1 MRIFRRTTNVL
12 PSAAAASAR
21 WAEAATPLAVA
32 LMLFCAVA
40 GTPRLARAA
49 AESTPPP
56 GPAAGTS
63 PRNAANA
70 APRAGA
76 ASAAADAQTRASSG
90 APTTAASAAVQASP
104 LARTPS
110 AAASPAVDERAGV
123 LNFLGETIAWYRHF
137 TTEARLATE
146 PAEMLFV
153 EDDRQR
159 ALEVVKLAFQY
170 ARAAAALLK
179 SEKPSI
185 GSATTTAAGG
195 LQKNET
201 AAVPGLVGL
210 MARAEQLQNNLN
222 QLKQQAEQ
230 LKAQIAAA
238 KAARRAAFVRQLAVL
253 QSQIELAQSRL
264 DSYNALIQFESTT
277 VLAGT
282 QGTGL
287 SSQIDA
293 LERSVPEL
301 NAPAKAAAPAAR
313 AIPPIAVSTTT
324 NNPVEPG
331 TATDDNGLLGV
342 IESLFRLSGEDGAL
356 SDRINETR
364 RLSGFNSTARAPLVA
379 RLRELNARADALAAE
394 PAGDDLAANLARK
407 QQFDDLIKRHK
418 MITDA
423 LVPLAK
429 QDVVLQLYVA
439 SLQQWSATIDERSD
453 SLLRRLVLRL
463 AGLAIVLLL
472 IFIGAY
478 IWRRLTFRYVQDLR
492 RRRQLLQLRK
502 LTVALVV
509 FLVLLFDFAS
519 QLGTLATVMGL
530 AAAGVALAL
539 QNVILSFAGYFFVT
553 GRYGIRV
560 GDRIQIAGIS
570 GDVIDIGL
578 FKLAL
583 MELVG
588 DGYSSQPTGRV
599 VVFPNSIIFQSNGN
613 FFKQAPGTSFVW
625 NEFRLTLSPECDYR
639 LAEKR
644 LLEVVEDVYARYRD
658 TVLRQYGDLERDL
671 SMKFESPRPQSRLR
685 LGPNG
690 IELTIRYPADTRY
703 AVQVADEISRR
714 ALDAIRQEP
723 ALSLAMPGTPNLMP
737 LVAPLPPVAE
747 APEQSPPAAADGRD
761 TPRQSEA
768 TMVPA
773 GAEVIVEPRTAEIR
787 CRRVHPTRPERIASA
802 TGSNRNCYTNRGVS
816 SSSGA
821 RASARL
827 ISHRPAMRS
836 TNETVAPTIRGIPTA
851 GSIHHHRFTTL
862 SVREFSTLVSSG
874 AVPAWCTKFPT

>member
-1 MRIFRRTTNVL
+1 MLALAALALALMVCATAGARRHAWASAENPPTPRKAAAA
-12 PSAAAASAR
+12 PSAAAAASA
-21 WAEAATPLAVA
+21 AAGAH
-32 LMLFCAVA
+32 
-40 GTPRLARAA
+40 ARASA
-49 AESTPPP
+49 AS
-56 GPAAGTS
+56 GAHARASAASG
-63 PRNAANA
+63 A
-70 APRAGA
+70 A
-76 ASAAADAQTRASSG
+76 ASAAPQ
-90 APTTAASAAVQASP
+90 PSA
-104 LARTPS
+104 LARTPF
-110 AAASPAVDERAGV
+110 AAASPAADERAAV
-123 LNFLGETIAWYRHF
+123 VNLLGETIAWYRQF
-137 TTEARLATE
+137 ATEERLAIE
-146 PAEMLFV
+146 PAETLFV
-153 EDDRQR
+153 DDDRQM
-159 ALEVVKLAFQY
+159 ALEVVKFAFQY
-170 ARAAAALLK
+170 ARAVAALLK
-179 SEKPSI
+179 SEKPPAPPTPQTS
-185 GSATTTAAGG
+185 AAGG
-195 LQKNET
+195 PANSAT
-201 AAVPGLVGL
+201 AALPGLATL
-210 MARAEQLQNNLN
+210 IARAQQQQNNLN

-230 LKAQIAAA
+230 LKAEIAGA
-238 KAARRAAFVRQLAVL
+238 KAARRVALARQLAII
-253 QSQIELAQSRL
+253 QSQIELTQSRL

-277 VLAGT
+277 VLGGT
-282 QGTGL
+282 QSTGL

-293 LERSVPEL
+293 LQRSVPQL
-301 NAPAKAAAPAAR
+301 NAPAKAAAPAAQGPLPV
-313 AIPPIAVSTTT
+313 AAVTTH
-324 NNPVEPG
+324 NPAELAASAP
-331 TATDDNGLLGV
+331 DNALLGI
-342 IESLFRLSGEDGAL
+342 IESLIRLGEEYHAL

-364 RLSGFNSTARAPLVA
+364 RLSALNATARTPLIA
-379 RLRELNARADALAAE
+379 RMRELNAHADALAAE
-394 PAGDDLAANLARK
+394 PSSDDLAANLARK

-418 MITDA
+418 LITEA

-439 SLQQWSATIDERSD
+439 NLQQWSDMVDQRSD
-453 SLLRRLVLRL
+453 NLFRRLLLRLGALGV
-463 AGLAIVLLL
+463 VLLTV
-472 IFIGAY
+472 FIGAF

-588 DGYSSQPTGRV
+588 DGNSRQPTGRV
-599 VVFPNSIIFQSNGN
+599 VVFPNSIVFQTNGN

-714 ALDAIRQEP
+714 ALDAIAHDP

-737 LVAPLPPVAE
+737 LVSPRPPVAE
-747 APEQSPPAAADGRD
+747 AAEQSPAAASDGHD
-761 TPRQSEA
+761 TPHQTEA
-768 TMVPA
+768 AMVPA
-773 GAEVIVEPRTAEIR
+773 GAEVIVEPPASE
-787 CRRVHPTRPERIASA
+787 PPEPPPRPPDK
-802 TGSNRNCYTNRGVS
+802 T
-816 SSSGA
+816 
-821 RASARL
+821 
-827 ISHRPAMRS
+827 
-836 TNETVAPTIRGIPTA
+836 
-851 GSIHHHRFTTL
+851 
-862 SVREFSTLVSSG
+862 
-874 AVPAWCTKFPT
+874 

>member
-1 MRIFRRTTNVL
+1 V
-12 PSAAAASAR
+12 SAAAAASA
-21 WAEAATPLAVA
+21 AAVA
-32 LMLFCAVA
+32 DGASARVA
-40 GTPRLARAA
+40 TQPRP
-49 AESTPPP
+49 S
-56 GPAAGTS
+56 S
-63 PRNAANA
+63 V
-70 APRAGA
+70 
-76 ASAAADAQTRASSG
+76 SAAADER
-90 APTTAASAAVQASP
+90 AAV
-104 LARTPS
+104 
-110 AAASPAVDERAGV
+110 V
-123 LNFLGETIAWYRHF
+123 NFLGETIAWYRHF
-137 TTEARLATE
+137 TTEDRLAVE

-153 EDDRQR
+153 DDDRQMV
-159 ALEVVKLAFQY
+159 LETVKLAFQY
-170 ARAAAALLK
+170 ARAVAALLK
-179 SEKPSI
+179 SEKPSAAPVTQT
-185 GSATTTAAGG
+185 ATPGG
-195 LQKNET
+195 PEKSGT
-201 AAVPGLVGL
+201 PVFPGLAGL
-210 MARAEQLQNNLN
+210 MARAQQVQNDLN
-222 QLKQQAEQ
+222 QLKQQAEL
-230 LKAQIAAA
+230 LKAQSAAA
-238 KAARRAAFVRQLAVL
+238 RAVRRAALARQFAVL

-264 DSYNALIQFESTT
+264 DSYNALIQFESNT

-293 LERSVPEL
+293 LERSVPEV
-301 NAPAKAAAPAAR
+301 NAPAKTAAPAASGTQPIR
-313 AIPPIAVSTTT
+313 AVTT
-324 NNPVEPG
+324 NTLAGP
-331 TATDDNGLLGV
+331 AAAAQDNGLLGV
-342 IESLFRLSGEDGAL
+342 IESLIRLSEEDSAL

-364 RLSGFNSTARAPLVA
+364 RLSALNVTARTPLLA

-394 PAGDDLAANLARK
+394 PTGDDLAANLARK
-407 QQFDDLIKRHK
+407 QQFDELIKRHK
-418 MITDA
+418 MIADA

-429 QDVVLQLYVA
+429 QNVFLQLYVA
-439 SLQQWSATIDERSD
+439 SLQQWSATVDQRSD
-453 SLLRRLVLRL
+453 SLFRRLVLRL
-463 AGLAIVLLL
+463 AGLGVVLLV
-472 IFIGAY
+472 IFIGAF

-599 VVFPNSIIFQSNGN
+599 VVFPNSIIFQTNGN

-685 LGPNG
+685 LGSNG

-714 ALDAIRQEP
+714 ALDAIAHDP

-737 LVAPLPPVAE
+737 LASPRPPMAAAAE
-747 APEQSPPAAADGRD
+747 QTPAVAADGRD
-761 TPRQSEA
+761 TQRQA
-768 TMVPA
+768 QPAMVPA
-773 GAEVIVEPRTAEIR
+773 GAEVIVEPPASQ
-787 CRRVHPTRPERIASA
+787 PQPPPRPPDK
-802 TGSNRNCYTNRGVS
+802 T
-816 SSSGA
+816 
-821 RASARL
+821 
-827 ISHRPAMRS
+827 
-836 TNETVAPTIRGIPTA
+836 
-851 GSIHHHRFTTL
+851 
-862 SVREFSTLVSSG
+862 
-874 AVPAWCTKFPT
+874 

>member
-1 MRIFRRTTNVL
+1 MCAPRQSTSAP
-12 PSAAAASAR
+12 PSAAALARRAGAAALALVLIVGATAAAPSTVASA
-21 WAEAATPLAVA
+21 
-32 LMLFCAVA
+32 
-40 GTPRLARAA
+40 
-49 AESTPPP
+49 
-56 GPAAGTS
+56 
-63 PRNAANA
+63 A
-70 APRAGA
+70 APRAAATSGGA
-76 ASAAADAQTRASSG
+76 KVHAGASATSAGSG
-90 APTTAASAAVQASP
+90 APVSAATQV
-104 LARTPS
+104 LRTPS
-110 AAASPAVDERAGV
+110 ATASPAVDERAGV
-123 LNFLGETIAWYRHF
+123 LNFLGETIAWYRHL

-146 PAEMLFV
+146 PTEMLFV

-159 ALEVVKLAFQY
+159 GIEAVKLAFQY
-170 ARAAAALLK
+170 ARATAALLK
-179 SEKPSI
+179 SEKS
-185 GSATTTAAGG
+185 SAAPAMQTITPAGKTG
-195 LQKNET
+195 TSAL
-201 AAVPGLVGL
+201 PGLVGL
-210 MARAEQLQNNLN
+210 MAKAQQLQDELN

-230 LKAQIAAA
+230 LKAQVAAA
-238 KAARRAAFVRQLAVL
+238 KGTRRITLARQLAVL

-264 DSYNALIQFESTT
+264 DSCNALIQFESNT

-287 SSQIDA
+287 LSQIEA

-301 NAPAKAAAPAAR
+301 NAPAKAAAPAVR
-313 AIPPIAVSTTT
+313 ATSPIAAATT
-324 NNPVEPG
+324 NNVAEPV
-331 TATDDNGLLGV
+331 AAAQDNGLLGV
-342 IESLFRLSGEDGAL
+342 IESLIRLTEEDNAL

-364 RLSGFNSTARAPLVA
+364 RLEGLNANARAPLLA

-394 PAGDDLAANLARK
+394 PAEDLAANLARK

-429 QDVVLQLYVA
+429 HDVVLQLYIA
-439 SLQQWSATIDERSD
+439 NLQQWSATVDQRSD
-453 SLLRRLVLRL
+453 ILFRRLVLRL
-463 AGLAIVLLL
+463 AGLAAVLLL
-472 IFIGAY
+472 VFIGAY

-509 FLVLLFDFAS
+509 FLVLLFDFAT

-583 MELVG
+583 MELAG
-588 DGYSSQPTGRV
+588 DGNSRLPTGRV

-625 NEFRLTLSPECDYR
+625 NEFRLTLSPDCDYR

-671 SMKFESPRPQSRLR
+671 SMKLESPRPQSRLR

-690 IELTIRYPADTRY
+690 IELTIRYPADARY

-714 ALDAIRQEP
+714 ALDAIRQDP
-723 ALSLAMPGTPNLMP
+723 ALSLAMPGTPNLVP
-737 LVAPLPPVAE
+737 QGLPRQPVTE
-747 APEQSPPAAADGRD
+747 APEQSPPAAADGHD
-761 TPRQSEA
+761 TPRQAEG

-773 GAEVIVEPRTAEIR
+773 GAEVVVEPRTSEPPA
-787 CRRVHPTRPERIASA
+787 PPRPPNKR
-802 TGSNRNCYTNRGVS
+802 
-816 SSSGA
+816 
-821 RASARL
+821 
-827 ISHRPAMRS
+827 
-836 TNETVAPTIRGIPTA
+836 
-851 GSIHHHRFTTL
+851 
-862 SVREFSTLVSSG
+862 
-874 AVPAWCTKFPT
+874 